1 MKTVEGKID
10 VWIYNRKK
18 NRYINRDYDDGD
30 NSKEILINSGN
41 NQQYSYD
48 HFTAYLLSLNIL

>member
-1 MKTVEGKID
+1 MYGYIIV
-10 VWIYNRKK
+10 KK

-41 NQQYSYD
+41 HQQYSYD
-48 HFTAYLLSLNIL
+48 LFTAYLLSLNIL